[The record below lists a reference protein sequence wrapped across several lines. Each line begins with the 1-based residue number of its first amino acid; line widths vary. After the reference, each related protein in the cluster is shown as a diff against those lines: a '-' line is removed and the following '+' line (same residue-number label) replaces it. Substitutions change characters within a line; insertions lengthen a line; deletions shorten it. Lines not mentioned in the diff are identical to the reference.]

1 MNSETY
7 NALGE
12 LEFPH
17 AAPREPSSR
26 QPRCSMRKLKFG
38 RGIDNPSNE
47 SYNHTYH

>member
-12 LEFPH
+12 LEFP
-17 AAPREPSSR
+17 
-26 QPRCSMRKLKFG
+26 RCSLRKLKFG